1 MKKRNLVL
9 CLFLLATSKGFA
21 QINSCVLN
29 TYGYSRAL
37 LGGAAPVNAIEV
49 GGKEVEAEVRNNR
62 EYFIYL
68 KTCAATSLTI
78 TSVWIKGTSYSAKAI
93 KSKTPVVM
101 NNTSLSTKGIKETLV
116 TKSTSPVWQ
125 LLLSEDDTIL
135 KPTATMQKL
144 IKSNALVITGLLK
157 GKKFSTTLKSLKEL
171 QPLAAQ

>member
-1 MKKRNLVL
+1 
-9 CLFLLATSKGFA
+9 
-21 QINSCVLN
+21 
-29 TYGYSRAL
+29 
-37 LGGAAPVNAIEV
+37 
-49 GGKEVEAEVRNNR
+49 
-62 EYFIYL
+62 
-68 KTCAATSLTI
+68 
-78 TSVWIKGTSYSAKAI
+78 
-93 KSKTPVVM
+93 M

-157 GKKFSTTLKSLKEL
+157 GKKFSTTLKTLKEL